1 MLVQTIAGK
10 EAGCA
15 ASDHDLIALTL
26 NGDRKALETLI
37 LRYQD
42 WIYNVAIRMVINPAE
57 AQDLTQEIIIK
68 IITRLG
74 TYRPEKASF
83 KTWLY
88 RVTANHMINMK
99 RRGLENSSF
108 GFDDYYSR
116 MDDIEDREPENT
128 REIEDLVLDTM
139 TNCVMAT
146 LICLE
151 RRERMVIVLGVFFG
165 LDSRTGAAALGI
177 SPANFR
183 QIRSRSRARLKK
195 FMSRNCS
202 LVNKRARCVCRLKI
216 TGLIRLGYRNPQKL
230 LYKNLLS
237 DRRLRDF
244 VGGRVRNFLTKYFY
258 PFHHLLRSQPYWRA
272 PEMLDWLQTT
282 LGERDFRDL
291 FDIRER
297 EN

>member
-1 MLVQTIAGK
+1 MLIRTIAGK
-10 EAGCA
+10 EAGCIA
-15 ASDHDLIALTL
+15 GDVELIAMILD
-26 NGDRKALETLI
+26 GDKTALETLI

-42 WIYNVAIRMVINPAE
+42 WIYNVAIRMVINPAD

-99 RRGLENSSF
+99 KRGLENSSY
-108 GFDDYYSR
+108 GFDNYYSR
-116 MDDIEDREPENT
+116 MDFIEDREPEHT
-128 REIEDLVLDTM
+128 REIEDLVFDTM

-151 RRERMVIVLGVFFG
+151 RQQRMVIVLGVFFG

-177 SPANFR
+177 SPENFR
-183 QIRSRSRARLKK
+183 QIRSRARAKLRK
-195 FMSRNCS
+195 FMSLNCS
-202 LVNKRARCVCRLKI
+202 LVNKSARCVCRLKI
-216 TGLIRLGYRNPQKL
+216 TDLIRYGYRDPQKL

-237 DRRLRDF
+237 DRRLRDV

-258 PFHHLLRSQPYWRA
+258 PFHHLFRSQPFWKS
-272 PEMLDWLQTT
+272 PDMLGWLQTT
-282 LGERDFRDL
+282 LGKRDFREL
-291 FDIRER
+291 FDIQECD
-297 EN
+297 N